1 MPKPTPFKSEQKRL
15 AALKSYNILDTAS
28 EKDFDDLTI
37 LASTICQ
44 VPIALI
50 SFITDKRQYF
60 KSHTGLSISETPIE
74 QSFCVHAISSNKDI
88 MIVDDA
94 TEDNRFKNNP
104 LVVGHPNI
112 TFYAGVPLINEDG
125 FALGTLCLI
134 DTKKKQ
140 LNNQQQEALKIIA
153 KQVMDKLELRRKI
166 FELKEFK
173 QEQQILF
180 KKLLASE
187 ARTNFLF
194 ADAPVAIGVLSGK
207 QLIIEKANDNLL
219 NVWGRDKSCIGKS
232 LDETLPELKNQL
244 LYKFIQDV
252 FISGKPYYG
261 ENIEVV
267 HIKNNNEVK
276 GFFNFVYHP
285 IKNAEDLTIGIMM
298 IANDVTE
305 QTLNKK
311 ETTKLNL
318 QLQTANEK
326 LETSNEEQST
336 INEELLSTND
346 FLIEAQSKLEETIND
361 VELSRARFRDMI
373 TSSPVA
379 MLVIRGDNFIFDEV
393 NDAML
398 LIINKDISIKGKP
411 LLEVMPE
418 LIGQPIL
425 DVFYNTYKT
434 GNEARLLD
442 AAVNLYRNGELT
454 TLYFNVTYSA
464 ILENGIITG
473 VMQSAVDVTEQVIAR
488 NELKKAEELMRMTIN
503 AANLGTWVAN
513 INTKKVIANDRLKEL
528 YGFNKEEDFSYD
540 DAINYISEDFRISVL
555 GEIEKSIT
563 RNEPY
568 NIEFKILGKNDG
580 QIRWLK
586 SSGKLHVGSDGNKNL
601 FSGVAIDITEQKEN
615 EQRKNSFIGMVSH
628 ELKNPL
634 TSINAYL
641 QLLEVKAN
649 KAKDDFTSG
658 VLGKTLVQVSKMKN
672 IIGGFLDA
680 SRYESGRIS
689 IDIQGFDL
697 SDLVKEVEEES
708 LTTIISHKVIF
719 APVEYTFVKAD
730 RDKIGQVINNLINN
744 AVKYSPINSTIRIS
758 CVTKDNFA
766 QVWVKDEGMGISSEN
781 QKNLFERYF
790 RVQGDHMK
798 AIAGFGIGLYI
809 CKEIIERHNGKIGVE
824 SEIGRGAH
832 FYFQLLL

>member
-1 MPKPTPFKSEQKRL
+1 MPKSTSFESEQKRL
-15 AALKSYNILDTAS
+15 AALKSYNILDTAN
-28 EKDFDDLTI
+28 EKDFDELTV

-50 SFITDKRQYF
+50 SLVDEKRQYF
-60 KSHTGLSISETPIE
+60 KSHTGLSASETPIE
-74 QSFCVHAISSNKDI
+74 QSFCAHAISSTKDM

-104 LVVGHPNI
+104 LVIGHPNI

-125 FALGTLCLI
+125 FALGTLCVI

-140 LNNQQQEALKIIA
+140 LTNQQQEALKIIA
-153 KQVMDKLELRRKI
+153 KQVMGKLELRRKI
-166 FELKEFK
+166 SELEEFK

-180 KKLLASE
+180 NKLLTSE
-187 ARTNFLF
+187 ERTNFLF

-232 LDETLPELKNQL
+232 LDDTLPELKNQP
-244 LYKFIQDV
+244 LYKIIQDV

-261 ENIEVV
+261 ENLEVV
-267 HIKNNNEVK
+267 HIKNNKEVK

-285 IKNAEDLTIGIMM
+285 IKNKENIAIGIMM

-311 ETTKLNL
+311 ETAKLNL
-318 QLQTANEK
+318 KLQIANKE
-326 LETSNEEQST
+326 LESSNEEQST

-346 FLIEAQSKLEETIND
+346 SLIEAQGQLEETIND

-373 TSSPVA
+373 LSSPVA
-379 MLVIRGDNFIFDEV
+379 MLVFTGDNFIFDEV

-398 LIINKDISIKGKP
+398 LIIDKDFSIKGKP
-411 LLEVMPE
+411 LIEVMPE

-425 DVFYNTYKT
+425 DILYNTYHT
-434 GNEARLLD
+434 GQEVRLLD
-442 AAVNLYRNGELT
+442 APVSLNRNGELT
-454 TLYFNVTYSA
+454 LLYFNVTYSA
-464 ILENGIITG
+464 ILENGKITG
-473 VMQSAVDVTEQVIAR
+473 VMQSAVDVTVQVLAR

-503 AANLGTWVAN
+503 AANLGTWVTN
-513 INTKKVIANDRLKEL
+513 MTTKEVIANDRLKEL
-528 YGFNKEEDFSYD
+528 YGFNKDEEFSYED
-540 DAINYISEDFRISVL
+540 SINYITEDFRPTV
-555 GEIEKSIT
+555 IEHIENAVNRKDS
-563 RNEPY
+563 Y
-568 NIEFKILGKNDG
+568 NIEFKIKGKNDQ
-580 QIRWLK
+580 QIRWIK
-586 SSGKLHVGSDGNKNL
+586 SYGKLNLGSDDNTNL
-601 FSGVAIDITEQKEN
+601 FSGVAMDITEQKGN
-615 EQRKNSFIGMVSH
+615 EQRKNAFIGMVSH

-658 VLGKTLVQVSKMKN
+658 VLGKTLVQVSKMRN
-672 IIGGFLDA
+672 IIGGFLDV

-689 IDIQGFDL
+689 IDIQSFDL
-697 SDLVKEVEEES
+697 SELIKEVEEES
-708 LTTIISHKVIF
+708 ITTITSHKVIF
-719 APVEYTFVKAD
+719 APVEYTLVNAD
-730 RDKIGQVINNLINN
+730 RDKIGQVINNFINN
-744 AVKYSPINSTIRIS
+744 AVKYSPINSTINIS
-758 CVTKDNFA
+758 CVSKNNLA
-766 QVWVKDEGMGISSEN
+766 EVCVKDEGMGISSEN

-790 RVQGDHMK
+790 RVQGEHMK
-798 AIAGFGIGLYI
+798 LIAGFGIGLYI

-824 SEIGRGAH
+824 SEMGKGSV
-832 FYFQLLL
+832 FYFQLPL